1 MEPILEIRH
10 LAVSFTQYDKGLQK
24 RRLETIQDLSLQVRP
39 GEVAA
44 IVGASGSGKSLLAHA
59 ILGILPYNSHMEGE
73 ILYDGEQGVT
83 CLDPLMKVGPQL
95 WKGKKDPETRRRF
108 REALARYGLGPE
120 TEEFYPFELS
130 GGMAR
135 RVLIASAA
143 AERPRLIVA
152 DEPTPGLDT
161 GTARRILGH
170 FRELAEEGA
179 AVLLI
184 THDLELALEVA
195 DRVSV
200 FYQGESV
207 EEAPLYP
214 GALAGDAGRRRRR
227 MELEA
232 REVTFYYPGKKK
244 HPVLDHVNLTI
255 APGERVGLK
264 GKSGRGKTTL
274 CRLLAGY
281 EAPKGGQILLDGKE
295 VKSLPGRLPGADDL
309 AAPGDGSGSQASDE
323 GDACGGGDQTL
334 GYEKEQSG
342 RER

>member
-44 IVGASGSGKSLLAHA
+44 IVGASGSGKSLLVHA

-73 ILYDGEQGVT
+73 ILYDGEPLTRERQEKLRGREIALIPQGVT

-95 WKGKKDPETRRRF
+95 WKGKKDPETRRQF

-120 TEEFYPFELS
+120 TEDLYPFELS

-152 DEPTPGLDT
+152 DEPTPGLDM

-170 FRELAEEGA
+170 FRELADEGA

-207 EEAPLYP
+207 EEITPEEFRRPETLEHPFTRALWQAMQEEG
-214 GALAGDAGRRRRR
+214 GA
-227 MELEA
+227 EW
-232 REVTFYYPGKKK
+232 
-244 HPVLDHVNLTI
+244 
-255 APGERVGLK
+255 
-264 GKSGRGKTTL
+264 S
-274 CRLLAGY
+274 
-281 EAPKGGQILLDGKE
+281 
-295 VKSLPGRLPGADDL
+295 
-309 AAPGDGSGSQASDE
+309 
-323 GDACGGGDQTL
+323 
-334 GYEKEQSG
+334 
-342 RER
+342 

>member
-10 LAVSFTQYDKGLQK
+10 LAVSFTQYDKGLRK
-24 RRLETIQDLSLQVRP
+24 RSIETIRDLSFQVRP

-59 ILGILPYNSHMEGE
+59 ILGILPYNSQMEGE
-73 ILYDGEQGVT
+73 LIYDGEPLTRERQEKLRGREIALIPQGVT

-95 WKGKKDPETRRRF
+95 WKGKKDAETRRRF

-120 TEEFYPFELS
+120 TEDLYPFELS

-152 DEPTPGLDT
+152 DEPTPGLDR

-170 FRELAEEGA
+170 FRELADEGA

-207 EEAPLYP
+207 EEITPEEFRCLESLRHSFTRALWQAMQEEG
-214 GALAGDAGRRRRR
+214 GARWR
-227 MELEA
+227 
-232 REVTFYYPGKKK
+232 
-244 HPVLDHVNLTI
+244 
-255 APGERVGLK
+255 
-264 GKSGRGKTTL
+264 
-274 CRLLAGY
+274 
-281 EAPKGGQILLDGKE
+281 
-295 VKSLPGRLPGADDL
+295 
-309 AAPGDGSGSQASDE
+309 
-323 GDACGGGDQTL
+323 
-334 GYEKEQSG
+334 
-342 RER
+342 

>member
-1 MEPILEIRH
+1 MTRGFRSE
-10 LAVSFTQYDKGLQK
+10 GLRPSGICPFRSGRGK
-24 RRLETIQDLSLQVRP
+24 LRPSLSLQVRP

-73 ILYDGEQGVT
+73 ILYDGEPLTRERQEKLRGREIALIPQGVT

-120 TEEFYPFELS
+120 TEDLYPFELS

-170 FRELAEEGA
+170 FRELADEGA

-207 EEAPLYP
+207 EEITPEEFRRPETLEHPFTRALWQAMQEEG
-214 GALAGDAGRRRRR
+214 GAGW
-227 MELEA
+227 
-232 REVTFYYPGKKK
+232 
-244 HPVLDHVNLTI
+244 
-255 APGERVGLK
+255 
-264 GKSGRGKTTL
+264 S
-274 CRLLAGY
+274 
-281 EAPKGGQILLDGKE
+281 
-295 VKSLPGRLPGADDL
+295 
-309 AAPGDGSGSQASDE
+309 
-323 GDACGGGDQTL
+323 
-334 GYEKEQSG
+334 
-342 RER
+342 

>member
-10 LAVSFTQYDKGLQK
+10 LAVSFTQYDKGLRK
-24 RRLETIQDLSLQVRP
+24 RSLETIRDLSLQVRA

-59 ILGILPYNSHMEGE
+59 ILGILPYNSQMEGE
-73 ILYDGEQGVT
+73 LFYDGEPLTRERQENLRGREIALIPQGVT

-95 WKGKKDPETRRRF
+95 WKGKKDAETRRKF

-120 TEEFYPFELS
+120 TEDLYPFELS

-143 AERPRLIVA
+143 AEHPRLIVA
-152 DEPTPGLDT
+152 DEPTPGLDM

-170 FRELAEEGA
+170 FRELADEGA
-179 AVLLI
+179 AALLI

-207 EEAPLYP
+207 EEITPEEFRRPETLEHPFTRALWQAMQEEG
-214 GALAGDAGRRRRR
+214 GAGW
-227 MELEA
+227 
-232 REVTFYYPGKKK
+232 
-244 HPVLDHVNLTI
+244 
-255 APGERVGLK
+255 
-264 GKSGRGKTTL
+264 S
-274 CRLLAGY
+274 
-281 EAPKGGQILLDGKE
+281 
-295 VKSLPGRLPGADDL
+295 
-309 AAPGDGSGSQASDE
+309 
-323 GDACGGGDQTL
+323 
-334 GYEKEQSG
+334 
-342 RER
+342 

>member
-24 RRLETIQDLSLQVRP
+24 RRLETIRDLSLQVRP

-59 ILGILPYNSHMEGE
+59 ILGILPYNSHLEGE
-73 ILYDGEQGVT
+73 ILYDGEPLTRERQEKLRGREIALIPQGVT
-83 CLDPLMKVGPQL
+83 CLNPLMKVGPQL

-108 REALARYGLGPE
+108 REALARYGLGAE

-143 AERPRLIVA
+143 TERPRLIVA

-170 FRELAEEGA
+170 FRELADEGA

-207 EEAPLYP
+207 EEITPEEFRRPETLRHPFTRALWQAMQEEG
-214 GALAGDAGRRRRR
+214 GA
-227 MELEA
+227 EW
-232 REVTFYYPGKKK
+232 
-244 HPVLDHVNLTI
+244 
-255 APGERVGLK
+255 
-264 GKSGRGKTTL
+264 S
-274 CRLLAGY
+274 
-281 EAPKGGQILLDGKE
+281 
-295 VKSLPGRLPGADDL
+295 
-309 AAPGDGSGSQASDE
+309 
-323 GDACGGGDQTL
+323 
-334 GYEKEQSG
+334 
-342 RER
+342 

>member
-10 LAVSFTQYDKGLQK
+10 LAVSFTQYDKGLRK
-24 RRLETIQDLSLQVRP
+24 RSFETIRDLSLQVRP

-73 ILYDGEQGVT
+73 ILYDGEPLLPYNSHMEGEILYDGEPLTRERQEKLRGREIALIPQGVT

-120 TEEFYPFELS
+120 TEELYPFELS

-170 FRELAEEGA
+170 FRELADEGA

-207 EEAPLYP
+207 EEITPEEFRRPEILRHPFTRALWQAMQEEG
-214 GALAGDAGRRRRR
+214 GA
-227 MELEA
+227 EW
-232 REVTFYYPGKKK
+232 
-244 HPVLDHVNLTI
+244 
-255 APGERVGLK
+255 
-264 GKSGRGKTTL
+264 S
-274 CRLLAGY
+274 
-281 EAPKGGQILLDGKE
+281 
-295 VKSLPGRLPGADDL
+295 
-309 AAPGDGSGSQASDE
+309 
-323 GDACGGGDQTL
+323 
-334 GYEKEQSG
+334 
-342 RER
+342 

>member
-10 LAVSFTQYDKGLQK
+10 LAVSFTQYDKGLRK
-24 RRLETIQDLSLQVRP
+24 RSFETIRDLSLQVRP

-73 ILYDGEQGVT
+73 ILYDGEPLTRERQEKLRGREIALIPQGVI

-95 WKGKKDPETRRRF
+95 WKGKKDAETRRRF

-120 TEEFYPFELS
+120 TEDLYSFELS

-170 FRELAEEGA
+170 FRELADEGA

-207 EEAPLYP
+207 EEITPEEFRRPETLRHPFTRALWQAMQEEG
-214 GALAGDAGRRRRR
+214 GAGW
-227 MELEA
+227 
-232 REVTFYYPGKKK
+232 
-244 HPVLDHVNLTI
+244 
-255 APGERVGLK
+255 
-264 GKSGRGKTTL
+264 S
-274 CRLLAGY
+274 
-281 EAPKGGQILLDGKE
+281 
-295 VKSLPGRLPGADDL
+295 
-309 AAPGDGSGSQASDE
+309 
-323 GDACGGGDQTL
+323 
-334 GYEKEQSG
+334 
-342 RER
+342 

>member
-1 MEPILEIRH
+1 
-10 LAVSFTQYDKGLQK
+10 
-24 RRLETIQDLSLQVRP
+24 
-39 GEVAA
+39 
-44 IVGASGSGKSLLAHA
+44 
-59 ILGILPYNSHMEGE
+59 
-73 ILYDGEQGVT
+73 
-83 CLDPLMKVGPQL
+83 MKVGPQL

-207 EEAPLYP
+207 EEITPEEFRRPETLEHPFTRALWQAMQEEG
-214 GALAGDAGRRRRR
+214 GA
-227 MELEA
+227 EW
-232 REVTFYYPGKKK
+232 
-244 HPVLDHVNLTI
+244 
-255 APGERVGLK
+255 
-264 GKSGRGKTTL
+264 S
-274 CRLLAGY
+274 
-281 EAPKGGQILLDGKE
+281 
-295 VKSLPGRLPGADDL
+295 
-309 AAPGDGSGSQASDE
+309 
-323 GDACGGGDQTL
+323 
-334 GYEKEQSG
+334 
-342 RER
+342 

>member
-73 ILYDGEQGVT
+73 ILYDGEPLTRERQEKLRGREIALIPQGVT

-95 WKGKKDPETRRRF
+95 WKGKKDAETRRRF

-120 TEEFYPFELS
+120 TEDLYPFELS

-170 FRELAEEGA
+170 FRELADEGA

-207 EEAPLYP
+207 EEITPEEFRRPETLENPFTRALWQAMQEEG
-214 GALAGDAGRRRRR
+214 GAGW
-227 MELEA
+227 
-232 REVTFYYPGKKK
+232 
-244 HPVLDHVNLTI
+244 
-255 APGERVGLK
+255 
-264 GKSGRGKTTL
+264 S
-274 CRLLAGY
+274 
-281 EAPKGGQILLDGKE
+281 
-295 VKSLPGRLPGADDL
+295 
-309 AAPGDGSGSQASDE
+309 
-323 GDACGGGDQTL
+323 
-334 GYEKEQSG
+334 
-342 RER
+342 

>member
-10 LAVSFTQYDKGLQK
+10 LAVSFTQSDKGLRK
-24 RRLETIQDLSLQVRP
+24 RSFETIRDLSLQVRP

-59 ILGILPYNSHMEGE
+59 ILGILPYNSHLEGE
-73 ILYDGEQGVT
+73 ILYDGEPLTRERQEKLRGREIALIPQGVT

-95 WKGKKDPETRRRF
+95 WKGKKDAETRRRF

-170 FRELAEEGA
+170 FRELADEGA

-207 EEAPLYP
+207 EEITPEEFRRPETLEHPFTRALWQAMQEEG
-214 GALAGDAGRRRRR
+214 GA
-227 MELEA
+227 EW
-232 REVTFYYPGKKK
+232 
-244 HPVLDHVNLTI
+244 
-255 APGERVGLK
+255 
-264 GKSGRGKTTL
+264 S
-274 CRLLAGY
+274 
-281 EAPKGGQILLDGKE
+281 
-295 VKSLPGRLPGADDL
+295 
-309 AAPGDGSGSQASDE
+309 
-323 GDACGGGDQTL
+323 
-334 GYEKEQSG
+334 
-342 RER
+342 

>member
-73 ILYDGEQGVT
+73 ILYDG
-83 CLDPLMKVGPQL
+83 
-95 WKGKKDPETRRRF
+95 

-120 TEEFYPFELS
+120 TEDLYPFELS

-170 FRELAEEGA
+170 FRELADEGA

-207 EEAPLYP
+207 EEITPEEFRRPETLEHPFTRALWQAMQEEG
-214 GALAGDAGRRRRR
+214 GA
-227 MELEA
+227 EW
-232 REVTFYYPGKKK
+232 
-244 HPVLDHVNLTI
+244 
-255 APGERVGLK
+255 
-264 GKSGRGKTTL
+264 S
-274 CRLLAGY
+274 
-281 EAPKGGQILLDGKE
+281 
-295 VKSLPGRLPGADDL
+295 
-309 AAPGDGSGSQASDE
+309 
-323 GDACGGGDQTL
+323 
-334 GYEKEQSG
+334 
-342 RER
+342 

>member
-73 ILYDGEQGVT
+73 ILYDGEPLTRERQEKLRGREIALIPQGVT
-83 CLDPLMKVGPQL
+83 CLDPLMKVG
-95 WKGKKDPETRRRF
+95 TRRKF

-120 TEEFYPFELS
+120 TEDLYPFELS

-152 DEPTPGLDT
+152 DEPTPGLDM

-170 FRELAEEGA
+170 FRELADEGA

-207 EEAPLYP
+207 EEITPEEFRRPETLEHPFTRALWQAMQEEG
-214 GALAGDAGRRRRR
+214 GA
-227 MELEA
+227 EW
-232 REVTFYYPGKKK
+232 
-244 HPVLDHVNLTI
+244 
-255 APGERVGLK
+255 
-264 GKSGRGKTTL
+264 S
-274 CRLLAGY
+274 
-281 EAPKGGQILLDGKE
+281 
-295 VKSLPGRLPGADDL
+295 
-309 AAPGDGSGSQASDE
+309 
-323 GDACGGGDQTL
+323 
-334 GYEKEQSG
+334 
-342 RER
+342 

>member
-73 ILYDGEQGVT
+73 ILYDGEPLTRERQEKLRGREMEIALIPQGVT

-95 WKGKKDPETRRRF
+95 WKGKKDAETRRKF

-120 TEEFYPFELS
+120 TEDLYPFELS

-170 FRELAEEGA
+170 FRELADEGA

-207 EEAPLYP
+207 EEITPEEFRRPETLEHPFTRALWQAMQEEG
-214 GALAGDAGRRRRR
+214 GA
-227 MELEA
+227 EW
-232 REVTFYYPGKKK
+232 
-244 HPVLDHVNLTI
+244 
-255 APGERVGLK
+255 
-264 GKSGRGKTTL
+264 S
-274 CRLLAGY
+274 
-281 EAPKGGQILLDGKE
+281 
-295 VKSLPGRLPGADDL
+295 
-309 AAPGDGSGSQASDE
+309 
-323 GDACGGGDQTL
+323 
-334 GYEKEQSG
+334 
-342 RER
+342 

>member
-1 MEPILEIRH
+1 MRWWARGCPARCFFFSLPGCCPGSWGLL
-10 LAVSFTQYDKGLQK
+10 LA
-24 RRLETIQDLSLQVRP
+24 SLQVRP

-73 ILYDGEQGVT
+73 ILYDGEPLTRERQEKLRGREIALIPQGVI

-95 WKGKKDPETRRRF
+95 WKGKKDPETRRQF

-120 TEEFYPFELS
+120 TEDLYPFELS

-170 FRELAEEGA
+170 FRELADEGA

-207 EEAPLYP
+207 EEITPEEFRRPETLEHPFTRALWQAMQEEG
-214 GALAGDAGRRRRR
+214 GAGW
-227 MELEA
+227 
-232 REVTFYYPGKKK
+232 
-244 HPVLDHVNLTI
+244 
-255 APGERVGLK
+255 
-264 GKSGRGKTTL
+264 S
-274 CRLLAGY
+274 
-281 EAPKGGQILLDGKE
+281 
-295 VKSLPGRLPGADDL
+295 
-309 AAPGDGSGSQASDE
+309 
-323 GDACGGGDQTL
+323 
-334 GYEKEQSG
+334 
-342 RER
+342 